1 MKKRFTAIL
10 VCAALL
16 CGCSGNKPEITE
28 TTTTTATTLAETKP
42 EKTFYYITSDGE
54 TEDGFLYDVI
64 HDGDNEYATINGHS
78 SPPENMVI
86 PAYIDGYPVQIIR
99 YSAFYR
105 EPMLKSVTIPDT
117 VIKIDQAFS
126 YCENLETIE
135 IPESVTEIEGYA
147 FEFTP
152 WLEKKKAENPFVVV
166 NNILI
171 DASLMTGD
179 IVIPDNITDI
189 HSGAFA
195 DSTITSVTIP
205 EGVEIIHSSTFS
217 WCENLREV
225 KLPSTLTEISA
236 GAFSGCISLESIVIP
251 PSVTRVSWNT
261 FRGCEKLADITFP
274 EKLNYIGGSAFE
286 DTKWLADRQQENPY
300 VIIDNILIDGT
311 AVTGEAV
318 IPDGVIE
325 IGEYAFRNNENI
337 TSVIMPDSVT
347 IVEERAFDECINLE
361 NVRFSESIE
370 NMDYCIFAGCEKLTH
385 LDIPDEVD
393 ISVFDKAYGYSDPD
407 FSVTAD
413 YRGNLWIYEN
423 SAFVSTAQTAER

>member
-16 CGCSGNKPEITE
+16 CGCSGNKPAATE
-28 TTTTTATTLAETKP
+28 TTTTTATAPAETKP

-99 YSAFYR
+99 YSAFDR
-105 EPMLKSVTIPDT
+105 ELALKSVTIPDT

-195 DSTITSVTIP
+195 ESTITSVTIP
-205 EGVEIIHSSTFS
+205 EGIEKIHSSTFS
-217 WCENLREV
+217 WCENLREI
-225 KLPSTLTEISA
+225 KLPSTLKEIGA

-251 PSVTRVSWNT
+251 PSVTWVSWNA

-300 VIIDNILIDGT
+300 VIINNILIDGT

-318 IPDGVIE
+318 IPDGVVE
-325 IGEYAFRNNENI
+325 IGEYAFSDNENL

-361 NVRFSESIE
+361 NVRFSEFIE
-370 NMDYCIFAGCEKLTH
+370 DTGYCIFEGCVKLTH
-385 LDIPDEVD
+385 LNIPNGIDIDLFE
-393 ISVFDKAYGYSDPD
+393 SAYGHEEPE
-407 FSVTAD
+407 FAVTAE
-413 YRGNLWIYEN
+413 YQGNIWNYT
-423 SAFVSTAQTAER
+423 ADGFVSTASTVER